1 MFFILEVF
9 TLLELGETEKTHFV
23 PSSVRIGLQICSKML
38 VKLTQGYIKI
48 YWCFLFD
55 YYYYCDP
62 SSYVK
67 NYKIAQLQFNFAL
80 T

>member
-23 PSSVRIGLQICSKML
+23 PSSVRFGLPICSKML
-38 VKLTQGYIKI
+38 VKLTQGYNKK
-48 YWCFLFD
+48 YWCFLYVYF
-55 YYYYCDP
+55 YCDP
-62 SSYVK
+62 SRYLK
-67 NYKIAQLQFNFAL
+67 NYEIAQLKFNFAL